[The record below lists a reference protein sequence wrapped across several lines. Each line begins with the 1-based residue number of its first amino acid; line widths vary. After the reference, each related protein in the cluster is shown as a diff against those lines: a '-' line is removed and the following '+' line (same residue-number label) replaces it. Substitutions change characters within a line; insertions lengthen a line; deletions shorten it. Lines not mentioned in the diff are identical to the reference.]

1 MGKLGA
7 WRADVRAALCD
18 RLDRRECMG
27 AGGSC
32 MLGDSA
38 AINTTNSSHKIICKN
53 SKKGLTNGFCFDNI
67 CERSEERGISDG
79 SQENG

>member
-27 AGGSC
+27 AGRGC
-32 MLGDSA
+32 MLGDFA

-53 SKKGLTNGFCFDNI
+53 LNI
-67 CERSEERGISDG
+67 QYVLARDKLDVAMI
-79 SQENG
+79 